1 MKNIFIKS
9 VYFKLN
15 SGAVSKRWFHVLL
28 RSCVTSH
35 DDSRFNLEEKHH
47 SMLLGRETNASRVQE
62 DVPNSS
68 PRSLRFRSFD
78 C

>member
-9 VYFKLN
+9 GYFKLN

-35 DDSRFNLEEKHH
+35 DGRRLNLEEKQHA
-47 SMLLGRETNASRVQE
+47 MLLGRETNA
-62 DVPNSS
+62 
-68 PRSLRFRSFD
+68 F
-78 C
+78 